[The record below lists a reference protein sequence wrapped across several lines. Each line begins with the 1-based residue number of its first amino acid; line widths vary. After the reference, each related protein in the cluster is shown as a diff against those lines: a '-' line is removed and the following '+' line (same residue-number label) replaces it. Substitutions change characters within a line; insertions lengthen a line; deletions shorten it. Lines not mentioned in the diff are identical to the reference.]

1 MCLVNEWVAACAQAI
16 KQKKKFRVTFSV
28 WTFEGWGWE
37 GGNSCCVIVYFLRYI
52 LTGSVFFF
60 VDENITNW
68 DLTLQLPLSVRWLG
82 CAMNVGL
89 AVPWT
94 LVWLCH
100 ERWLGCAMNV
110 AWLCHERWLGCAMNV
125 GLALPL
131 TLAWLCHERWLGSA
145 MNVGLAL
152 LCTVVLLT
160 LFSSLFCFCFWAVSL
175 VTWRRNVWVF
185 SFVIFSPDTSVTI

>member
-68 DLTLQLPLSVRWLG
+68 DLTLQLSLSV
-82 CAMNVGL
+82 
-89 AVPWT
+89 
-94 LVWLCH
+94 
-100 ERWLGCAMNV
+100 RWLGCAMNV